1 MHRII
6 EKVVGHH
13 QIIDLNYN
21 EMLPIYV
28 CGRKHVIGQAS
39 V

>member
-6 EKVVGHH
+6 EKVVGHR
-13 QIIDLNYN
+13 QIIEYKLQQ
-21 EMLPIYV
+21 MLSIYV
-28 CGRKHVIGQAS
+28 YGRKHVIGQAL